1 MRPFFFLILVGGT
14 ANAQTPPIRPNTQDV
29 PAFPG
34 FTLPTV
40 PSELGSEP
48 LTAEEAVKIAF
59 ANNPALQ
66 AEIGRRD
73 AAKARAQQA
82 EAGFLPRLNL
92 NYTGTEATVLRGDDV
107 TPGGGLGFRSNGA
120 ATVTQLLF
128 DFGRAR
134 AFARQQRSL
143 AHVAEHGFRQTLNDL
158 ALSVRTLF
166 YGLARAQKLEEVSA
180 SNLANR
186 NSQLALAQAR
196 LDSGLGAPADFVRAK
211 NSVAEATIALTNARA
226 AAIAAKFA
234 LALDLGVDPR
244 TPITLAESTE
254 PVEPA
259 DIDALVTAALESRP
273 DVQEAKSAIAASG
286 HAISFARQSN
296 SPTINL
302 FATFSTRGTED
313 PLLNQTGSF
322 GVTVNW
328 PLSDGGAGAARVREA
343 RANLLSAKSAL
354 ESLLQGVVADVVQA
368 SVDAQAAEQRL
379 QTAEVQIANARELV
393 RISTGRYS
401 GGIGLFTELTDAQD
415 ALFAAERN
423 LASAQADLQIARAA
437 LRRAIGAV

>member
-1 MRPFFFLILVGGT
+1 MRFCLSVLLVAGT

-29 PAFPG
+29 PVFQG
-34 FTLPTV
+34 FSLPTV
-40 PSELGSEP
+40 PSTIGTEP
-48 LTAEEAVKIAF
+48 LTAEEAVKVAMS
-59 ANNPALQ
+59 NNPVML
-66 AEIGRRD
+66 AEQGRRD
-73 AAKARAQQA
+73 AARARAQQA

-92 NYTGTEATVLRGDDV
+92 NYTGTEATVLKGDDV

-120 ATVTQLLF
+120 ATITQLLF

-143 AHVAEHGFRQTLNDL
+143 AHVAEHGYRQTMNDL
-158 ALSVRTLF
+158 ALAVRSSF
-166 YGLARAQKLEEVSA
+166 YGLARARKLEEVST

-226 AAIAAKFA
+226 AAVSAKFA

-254 PVEPA
+254 A
-259 DIDALVTAALESRP
+259 IGAGDIEGLVATALESRP
-273 DVQEAKSAIAASG
+273 DVQEAKSSIAASG
-286 HAISFARQSN
+286 HAISFARQTN
-296 SPTINL
+296 SPTVNL
-302 FATFSTRGTED
+302 FTTFSSRGAED

-322 GVTVNW
+322 GITVNW
-328 PLSDGGAGAARVREA
+328 PLYDSGAGAARVREA
-343 RANLLSAKSAL
+343 RANLLTARSTL
-354 ESLLQGVVADVVQA
+354 DSLLQTVVAEVVQA
-368 SVDAQAAEQRL
+368 SVDAEAAEQRL
-379 QTAEVQIANARELV
+379 RTAEVQIANARELV

-401 GGIGLFTELTDAQD
+401 GGIGSFTELTDAQD
-415 ALFAAERN
+415 ALFSAERN
-423 LASAQADLQIARAA
+423 YAAAQADLQIARAA
-437 LRRAIGAV
+437 LRRAVGTV